1 MSDIYINEA
10 TGKKIKLYKETMV
23 HVYDHE
29 DPRDILDFTDTAEV
43 VGRWCFEDL
52 DEDHDDYDA
61 IEKAYD
67 NEEWEKVIEL
77 SGCRYCEYDIDFD
90 WVVEEV
96 EDEAKV

>member
-10 TGKKIKLYKETMV
+10 TGKKIKLYKQTIV

-52 DEDHDDYDA
+52 DEDHEYYEA
-61 IEKAYD
+61 IEEAYED
-67 NEEWEKVIEL
+67 EDWKQVIEL
-77 SGCRYCEYDIDFD
+77 SGCRYCNYEYDDEWI
-90 WVVEEV
+90 VEEV
-96 EDEAKV
+96 ENEAKV

>member
-67 NEEWEKVIEL
+67 NEEWLKVIDA
-77 SGCRYCEYDIDFD
+77 SDCRYCNYDTEER

-96 EDEAKV
+96 NDEAKV

>member
-10 TGKKIKLYKETMV
+10 TGKKIKLYKQTMI

-43 VGRWCFEDL
+43 VGHWCFEDL
-52 DEDHDDYDA
+52 DEDRDDYEE

-77 SGCRYCEYDIDFD
+77 SGCRYCKYDIDFD
-90 WVVEEV
+90 WVVEEI
-96 EDEAKV
+96 A

>member
-1 MSDIYINEA
+1 MNDIYINEV
-10 TGKKIKLYKETMV
+10 TGKKIKLYKQTMV

-52 DEDHDDYDA
+52 DEDRNDYEE

-77 SGCRYCEYDIDFD
+77 SGCRHCKYDIDFD
-90 WVVEEV
+90 WVVEE
-96 EDEAKV
+96 ETNETKI